1 MNKYFKMS
9 YIETRLLV
17 SLLRGIMEKFKSKL
31 QSIHKKFYSKVLY
44 PLCGIFGLFIIF
56 GLYCV
61 NGHSMLI
68 DSALHTS
75 TQAVEKKTDESA
87 FNSYLEKLFQNRVT
101 SNTLNLHY
109 TLADPSSAHIS
120 EYPITFGEISNKSEA
135 AQMAALENMQKE
147 LQTYDTSS
155 MSKAAQM
162 AYDILEDSIARGLEL
177 APYYYYDEL
186 LSSTNGVQ
194 SEYPILLAEY
204 TFHSAKDVE
213 DYLNLLSQYDT
224 FFEQVCE
231 FEKQKAKR
239 GLFMN
244 KTAVENLIKQCR
256 AFIPGNSE
264 KSFWE
269 TTFKERLNKIKDLS
283 DKEKKSYIKQNQE
296 MLQDHVYPAYHNLI
310 AVLKALKK
318 NGKNPQGLCY
328 FEDGKTYYQILVKST
343 TGSDHTIPELQEMVV
358 TQRDACLTELNQ
370 LASKLTQSTSSSVI
384 KRNNNSDRI
393 VTAASYSVLPYH
405 SPEEM
410 LEHLKTQINTAFPAT
425 PEVNYSVKNVNEKL
439 QDFLSPAFYLTAPMD
454 QFTENCIY
462 INPGNDY
469 NDIQL
474 FTTLAHEGYPGHL
487 YQTVY
492 SYANQLNP
500 IRYLLYHGGYTE
512 GWATYVEMLSY
523 HYAGIDTDMADAL
536 MLNQDATLSLYA
548 TIDMGVH
555 YDGWTLADTVDFLS
569 GYGITQTSVISNI
582 YQTIIENPANYLKYY
597 IGYLEFLDLKK
608 QAKSYYGNDY
618 SELLFHTAVLDM
630 GSAPF
635 YILEKYFAKYY
646 DAAK

>member
-1 MNKYFKMS
+1 
-9 YIETRLLV
+9 
-17 SLLRGIMEKFKSKL
+17 MEKFKSKL
-31 QSIHKKFYSKVLY
+31 HAVHKRFYSKVLY

-56 GLYCV
+56 GLYCI

-75 TQAVEKKTDESA
+75 TQAVEQKTDEA
-87 FNSYLEKLFQNRVT
+87 EFNSYLKKLFQNKVT
-101 SNTLNLHY
+101 ANTLNLHY
-109 TLADPSSAHIS
+109 TLADPSSAHIT
-120 EYPITFGEISNKSEA
+120 EYPITFGEVSTDSEA
-135 AQMAALENMQKE
+135 SQMAALENMKKE
-147 LQTYDTSS
+147 LQTYDTSK
-155 MSKAAQM
+155 MSTSAQM
-162 AYDILEDSIARGLEL
+162 TYDILEDSITRGLEM

-204 TFHSAKDVE
+204 TFHSVKDVE

-224 FFEQVCE
+224 FFKQVCE

-244 KTAVENLIKQCR
+244 ETAVENLIEQCH
-256 AFIPGNSE
+256 AFIPENSE

-269 TTFKERLNKIKDLS
+269 TTFKERLNKIDNIS
-283 DKEKKSYIKQNQE
+283 AKEKQSYIKQNQE
-296 MLQDHVYPAYHNLI
+296 MLKDHVYPAYRSLI

-318 NGKNPQGLCY
+318 NGKNPQGLCH
-328 FEDGKTYYQILVKST
+328 FEDGKSYYQLLVKST
-343 TGSDHTIPELQEMVV
+343 TGSGHTIPELQEMVE
-358 TQRDACLTELNQ
+358 TQRKTQLEALTQ
-370 LASKLTQSTSSSVI
+370 LASKLTQTTSSSVI
-384 KRNNNSDRI
+384 KRKNNSDRI

-410 LEHLKTQINTAFPAT
+410 LEHLKTQINDAFPAT
-425 PEVNYSVKNVNEKL
+425 PDVNYSVKNVNEKL
-439 QDFLSPAFYLTAPMD
+439 QDFLSPAFYLTSPID

-492 SYANQLNP
+492 SYANKLNP
-500 IRYLLYHGGYTE
+500 LRYLLYHGGYTE

-523 HYAGIDTDMADAL
+523 QYAGIDTDMADAL

-555 YDGWTLADTVDFLS
+555 YDGWSLADTVDFLS
-569 GYGITQTSVISNI
+569 DYGITQTSVISNI

-597 IGYLEFLDLKK
+597 IGYLEFLDLKE
-608 QAKSYYGNDY
+608 QAKNYFSNDY
-618 SELLFHTAVLDM
+618 SELLFHTALLDM

-635 YILEKYFAKYY
+635 YILEKYFVKYY
-646 DAAK
+646 NAAK

>member
-1 MNKYFKMS
+1 
-9 YIETRLLV
+9 
-17 SLLRGIMEKFKSKL
+17 MEKFKSKL
-31 QSIHKKFYSKVLY
+31 HAVHKRFYSKVLY

-56 GLYCV
+56 GLYCI

-75 TQAVEKKTDESA
+75 TQAVEQKTDEA
-87 FNSYLEKLFQNRVT
+87 EFNTYLKKLFQNKVT
-101 SNTLNLHY
+101 ANTLNLHY
-109 TLADPSSAHIS
+109 TLADPSSAHIT
-120 EYPITFGEISNKSEA
+120 EYPITFGEISTDSEA
-135 AQMAALENMQKE
+135 AQMAALENMKKE
-147 LQTYDTSS
+147 LQTYDTSK
-155 MSKAAQM
+155 MSTSAQM
-162 AYDILEDSIARGLEL
+162 TYDILEDSITRGLEM

-224 FFEQVCE
+224 FFKQVCE

-244 KTAVENLIKQCR
+244 ETAVENLIEQCY
-256 AFIPGNSE
+256 AFIPENSE

-269 TTFKERLNKIKDLS
+269 TTFKERLNKIDNIS
-283 DKEKKSYIKQNQE
+283 EKEKMSYIKQNQE
-296 MLQDHVYPAYHNLI
+296 MLKDHVYPAYRSLI

-318 NGKNPQGLCY
+318 NGKNPQGLCH
-328 FEDGKTYYQILVKST
+328 FEDGKTYYQLLVKST
-343 TGSDHTIPELQEMVV
+343 TGSDHTIPELQEMVE
-358 TQRDACLTELNQ
+358 TQRKTQLEALTQ
-370 LASKLTQSTSSSVI
+370 LASKLTQTTSSSVI
-384 KRNNNSDRI
+384 KRKNNSDRI

-410 LEHLKTQINTAFPAT
+410 LEHLKKQINDAFPAT
-425 PEVNYSVKNVNEKL
+425 PDVNYSVKNVNEKL
-439 QDFLSPAFYLTAPMD
+439 QDFLSPAFYLTSPID

-492 SYANQLNP
+492 SYANKLNP
-500 IRYLLYHGGYTE
+500 LRYLLYHGGYTE

-523 HYAGIDTDMADAL
+523 QYAGIDTDMADAL

-555 YDGWTLADTVDFLS
+555 YDGWSLADTVDFLS
-569 GYGITQTSVISNI
+569 DYGITQTSVISNI

-597 IGYLEFLDLKK
+597 IGYLEFLDLKE
-608 QAKSYYGNDY
+608 QAKNYYSNDY
-618 SELLFHTAVLDM
+618 SELLFHTALLDM

-635 YILEKYFAKYY
+635 YILEKYFVKYY
-646 DAAK
+646 NAAK